1 MSESFLELTTA
12 YRIEVWRERMKGG
25 ALFAPEDIENL
36 IGRIAHDDA
45 VLASFIREAMAIARV
60 SRLVDHAAELLHFGD
75 IDGASQALDPINRDY
90 QYVDERI
97 RKMRGIEM
105 GQVLVEAS
113 VAPFVEKERQ
123 SKEQKRK
130 AGGADKTRKW
140 AERLARQF
148 NTGKR
153 SLTAMRR
160 TRSTIARCE
169 RERIATWQ
177 STVMETI

>member
-1 MSESFLELTTA
+1 M
-12 YRIEVWRERMKGG
+12 
-25 ALFAPEDIENL
+25 
-36 IGRIAHDDA
+36 
-45 VLASFIREAMAIARV
+45 IRPR
-60 SRLVDHAAELLHFGD
+60 LLHFGD

-148 NTGKR
+148 NTWEEIPDSYAPHKIDDCPVRKGEDRDVAIYRDGDDLTCIDRQSGGLIGTLKR
-153 SLTAMRR
+153 STF
-160 TRSTIARCE
+160 E
-169 RERIATWQ
+169 RNYLRPPRAGK
-177 STVMETI
+177 